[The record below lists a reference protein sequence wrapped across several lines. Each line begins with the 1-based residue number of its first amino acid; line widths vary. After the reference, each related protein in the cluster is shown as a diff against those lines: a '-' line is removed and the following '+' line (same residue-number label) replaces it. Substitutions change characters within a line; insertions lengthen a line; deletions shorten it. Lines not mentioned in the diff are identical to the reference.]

1 MHNPPA
7 PFRRSPVSTVTEDKK
22 NKKRGPSQLV
32 SSNRGSVHTGQRVWG
47 SERRLGSGE
56 EGGGGGEG
64 GGTKS
69 TEQELV
75 KEVGESELTAQG
87 ALGVCRSAQR
97 VKLPQVSSSA
107 PGLFWR

>member
-1 MHNPPA
+1 M
-7 PFRRSPVSTVTEDKK
+7 
-22 NKKRGPSQLV
+22 
-32 SSNRGSVHTGQRVWG
+32 
-47 SERRLGSGE
+47 GSGE